1 MFNRLQTKNAIG
13 YPGDLSDLKKNT
25 LFTIR
30 PYLSHTPPPP
40 PNKNPQRM
48 GSVFHNLK
56 TDYYEQ
62 NNNTCIF
69 NSILKT
75 VKIQNKNS
83 IHYIFIV
90 CAILAL

>member
-13 YPGDLSDLKKNT
+13 YPGDLSDLKK
-25 LFTIR
+25 IHCSR
-30 PYLSHTPPPP
+30 YGHICHTPP

-83 IHYIFIV
+83 IHCIFIV